1 MVKKISAL
9 FLIIGLFTACETI
22 DELQLIGSPRL
33 KFYGV
38 SKDGI
43 DLGLILKIRN
53 PNDRT
58 FKVKQGKFKIWI
70 NGNEIGSAHLTGKV
84 KIDPNSTGVY
94 TFPVSASLKGKDLSL
109 DLLLDVIA
117 GDSFNLKIES
127 KIKAGTLVFINDK
140 FEINWEER
148 VGY

>member
-1 MVKKISAL
+1 MIKRISVL
-9 FLIIGLFTACETI
+9 LLLIGLFTACETI
-22 DELQLIGSPRL
+22 DDLELLGSPRL

-43 DLGLILKIRN
+43 DLGLVLKIRN
-53 PNDRT
+53 PNNYT
-58 FKVKQGKFKIWI
+58 FKVKGGKFKIWI

-84 KIDPNSTGVY
+84 KILPNSTSTY

-109 DLLLDVIA
+109 DMVLDVIA

-127 KIKAGTLVFINDK
+127 EIKAGTHVFINDK
-140 FEINWEER
+140 FEVEWEER
-148 VGY
+148 ISY